1 VATQVEV
8 QLDRPEKYVGASV
21 LRSEDPRFLS
31 GQGIF
36 IDDIHLPGM
45 LHAAVL
51 RSSQAHANVTKLDVE
66 RARALAGVRGVYTQ
80 EDIDA
85 VAGPFVTT
93 LPRPEV
99 MTITRPALD
108 SHKVTFVGQPIAVV
122 VAESRYIA
130 EDAVDLIEVEYAPL
144 PVVMDAEKSLEPGAP
159 NIRPEIPGNNFGHID
174 FQRGDVDA
182 AFAAADHVFTKRF
195 HQGRFTAAPL
205 ETRGV
210 IGDYDSMMGEMTVY
224 SSTQLPHVLR
234 TLLAMQIGIRETKL
248 QVIAREVGGGFGL
261 KAHMADEEV
270 IIPVISKLIGHPVKW
285 IEDRYENLVASVHA
299 KEQIIYLDV
308 AVNADGTI
316 LAFRG
321 RYIGVAGA
329 WAPHPWTTYVD
340 VLTAASLLPSFY
352 AIKGVAYEVDAPL
365 TNMCPLGAYR
375 GVGWT
380 VGHNARELM
389 LDDIARDLDI
399 DPVEF
404 RLRNMIPDEPYV
416 SATGMHYDGGSY
428 SESIRKVMDIIDYP
442 ALRDRQ
448 KQLRAQGRYL
458 GIGVSPYVEP
468 TAWGSEGARANGFD
482 TDYFDSAN
490 VTVEPDGS
498 VLVTT
503 GLHNHGQA
511 HETTFAQVAADAI
524 GVKIEDVHVRENDT
538 RSTPYGFGTWCSRGA
553 VIGSATITRAGQEV
567 RDKLIRMA
575 AHVMEVS
582 PEDIELYDGVAT
594 VKGVPEKSMTV
605 AQISGFTYM
614 GGALRPEGVEP
625 ALTATRSYDPPETY
639 SNGATV
645 AIVEVDP
652 STGIVTID
660 RIVACEDCGIV
671 LNPMVVEGQ
680 MQGAIAQGIGGAM
693 YEQLPYD
700 ESGQP
705 LASSLMDYLYPS
717 TTEVP
722 SIEVA
727 HIETPST
734 VTEGGVKGAG
744 ESGMIASGSAVLMA
758 IADALSPFGKV
769 QITKTPVGPDE
780 VLELIRE
787 APEAPGIRRTDR

>member
-1 VATQVEV
+1 MAMQTEV
-8 QLDRPEKYVGASV
+8 PRVRPENYIGAKI
-21 LRSEDPRFLS
+21 RRTEDPRYLA
-31 GQGIF
+31 GRATY

-51 RSSQAHANVTKLDVE
+51 RSSEPHANITKLDIE
-66 RARALAGVRGVYTQ
+66 RAKALKGVHGVYTQ
-80 EDIDA
+80 EDIDPL
-85 VAGPFVTT
+85 AGPFVTT

-99 MTITRPALD
+99 QTITRPPLD
-108 SHKVTFVGQPIAVV
+108 SRKVTFVGQPIAVV
-122 VAESRYIA
+122 VADSRYIA
-130 EDAVDLIEVEYAPL
+130 EDGLDLIDVEYELL
-144 PVVMDAEKSLEPGAP
+144 PIVMDAEKSLEPGAP
-159 NIRPEIPGNNFGHID
+159 NIRPEIPGNNFGHIE
-174 FQRGDVDA
+174 FQRGDVDG
-182 AFAAADHVFTKRF
+182 AFAEADHVFTKRF

-210 IGDYDSMMGEMTVY
+210 IGDYDGVMEELKVY

-234 TLLAMQIGIRETKL
+234 TLLAMQLGIRETKL

-261 KAHMADEEV
+261 KAHMFDEEV
-270 IIPVISKLIGHPVKW
+270 IIPVISRLIGRPVKW

-299 KEQIIYLDV
+299 KEQIVYLDV

-352 AIKGVAYEVDAPL
+352 AIKGVAYEVDAAL

-389 LDDIARDLDI
+389 LDDIARELEI

-404 RLRNMIPDEPYV
+404 RLKNMIPDEPYT

-428 SESIRKVMDIIDYP
+428 NESIHKTMELIDYP
-442 ALRDRQ
+442 ALRERQ
-448 KQLRAQGRYL
+448 KELREQGRYL

-482 TDYFDSAN
+482 TDYYDSAS

-524 GVKIEDVHVRENDT
+524 GVRFEDVHIRANDT
-538 RSTPYGFGTWCSRGA
+538 TGTAYGFGTWCSRGA
-553 VIGSATITRAGQEV
+553 VIGSATITRAGKEV
-567 RDKLIRMA
+567 REKLIRMA

-582 PEDIELYDGVAT
+582 PEDVELYDGVAT
-594 VKGVPEKSMTV
+594 VKGVPDKSMTV

-614 GGALRPEGVEP
+614 GGAHRPAGVEP

-639 SNGATV
+639 SNGTTV

-652 STGIVTID
+652 QTGVVKIE
-660 RIVACEDCGIV
+660 RIVASEDCGVV
-671 LNPMVVEGQ
+671 LNPMVVDGQ
-680 MQGAIAQGIGGAM
+680 VQGAVAQGIGGVM
-693 YEQLPYD
+693 YEQLSY
-700 ESGQP
+700 
-705 LASSLMDYLYPS
+705 
-717 TTEVP
+717 
-722 SIEVA
+722 
-727 HIETPST
+727 
-734 VTEGGVKGAG
+734 
-744 ESGMIASGSAVLMA
+744 
-758 IADALSPFGKV
+758 
-769 QITKTPVGPDE
+769 
-780 VLELIRE
+780 
-787 APEAPGIRRTDR
+787 